1 MRASW
6 ACCDRR
12 AVLINTARGAIVD
25 QEALIAALQGDRLW
39 GAGLDVFP
47 QEPEVDPRLL
57 EHPRVVVTPHIA
69 DYQPERLRR
78 AHRGRRRRPRAVFAP
93 R

>member
-1 MRASW
+1 M
-6 ACCDRR
+6 
-12 AVLINTARGAIVD
+12 INTARGAIVD
-25 QEALIAALQGDRLW
+25 TEALIAALQRDRLW

-69 DYQPERLRR
+69 DYQPSVYGALTEAVVAGLER
-78 AHRGRRRRPRAVFAP
+78 VFAP